1 MHACRAEARR
11 SRRWIPGLRLPDES
25 EPSTTLAVAER
36 DRLGDVDDRDQLER
50 GFRRLSVDHRV
61 VLALR
66 HYLDLPLDEVAVR
79 LGMPLGTASSRYHR
93 ALQALRAALEAD
105 GRATAH
111 RTLEAIVP

>member
-1 MHACRAEARR
+1 M
-11 SRRWIPGLRLPDES
+11 
-25 EPSTTLAVAER
+25 
-36 DRLGDVDDRDQLER
+36 DDRDQLER

-105 GRATAH
+105 GRTIAH